1 MKVIIVDDGN
11 KKNSKEN
18 DNKYRLN
25 LFIEWLIYMIGYA
38 IVLLMASSLFRS
50 IYVKNFLYG
59 FLAAIIIYGLNKTL
73 KPILVSLSLPL
84 IGISLGLFYFVIN
97 VIILFIVDLL
107 LGGAF
112 ELDGIFSPIIIAMF
126 ISLMNLI
133 MENLIIKPIIERC
146 TK

>member
-11 KKNSKEN
+11 KKNSKES